1 MATAPSELSIAEIRN
16 YMLSNDSKVT
26 NHALVKHFKHF
37 LTKPETQ
44 NEARKLF
51 KVYVNIL
58 STIRN
63 ENNQKYLILR
73 KKYIHELPSNDIV
86 QRALATAG
94 AEAVPSSPSGM
105 SVISENAIVSP
116 MRQPPPY
123 VPPPEV
129 AVPDKNCGCL
139 DQIVEVATIETSK
152 TAQEALVEPE
162 KDVAAK
168 KNPEENHELEVEKRL
183 KAISKESHK
192 ENKENIPRFSFSSE
206 GSATSLSSKS
216 SKDTIDSDVDPPGS
230 NVSVKE
236 ATRKFN
242 RLVSEEEAKAAVVSP
257 SGKKKIEEKDVK
269 KNEAQETPEV
279 TMAHKKAKEWI
290 VAMARANYQDLS
302 KLATEYPELVK
313 LHDPFTGYTALHWA
327 AKHGNQD
334 VVKLIAGTHK
344 ADVNARTNGGYTP
357 LHISMQFG
365 RADVFELLVNVYK
378 ANRDLTDW
386 SGNKPLD
393 YSKQSTSVS
402 PSTFSSEY
410 YNDYYV
416 HEIEPN
422 NNNWARTLFKGASGS
437 SVRNK
442 KYIPKAYATISP
454 NSKTA
459 IVSRAQSLMTA
470 TAPTTRRR
478 PKKAMAESLFSPE
491 QNLLEPCDMLSPPTS
506 PTNFPLNKSN
516 NNNNNIVSP
525 GTPPRR
531 PSDEGATSLA
541 SGGSGKSGNSGN
553 SGGSGSG
560 SGGATP
566 KSSEKNY
573 KTTTKGNAPRR
584 KESFFRKTLRAAVA
598 GTQTANKP
606 VTNQLLTE

>member
-402 PSTFSSEY
+402 PSTFSKIQAMRQHVIEGGSVAGSTFNSWRNQGKEKNCSRKRFRVPSDWFFECPSEED
-410 YNDYYV
+410 NRSV
-416 HEIEPN
+416 QQLLGSGKWSH
-422 NNNWARTLFKGASGS
+422 TLASGS
-437 SVRNK
+437 SQ
-442 KYIPKAYATISP
+442 SP
-454 NSKTA
+454 
-459 IVSRAQSLMTA
+459 
-470 TAPTTRRR
+470 
-478 PKKAMAESLFSPE
+478 SPAV
-491 QNLLEPCDMLSPPTS
+491 S
-506 PTNFPLNKSN
+506 PT
-516 NNNNNIVSP
+516 
-525 GTPPRR
+525 
-531 PSDEGATSLA
+531 PSA
-541 SGGSGKSGNSGN
+541 
-553 SGGSGSG
+553 
-560 SGGATP
+560 
-566 KSSEKNY
+566 KSSSSSCRWY
-573 KTTTKGNAPRR
+573 DT
-584 KESFFRKTLRAAVA
+584 ESDDDEDQTLRH
-598 GTQTANKP
+598 
-606 VTNQLLTE
+606 

>member
-1 MATAPSELSIAEIRN
+1 MATAPNELSIAEIRN

-73 KKYIHELPSNDIV
+73 KKYIHELPSNDVV
-86 QRALATAG
+86 QRAVAAAG
-94 AEAVPSSPSGM
+94 AETVPSSPGGM
-105 SVISENAIVSP
+105 SVISESAILSP

-129 AVPDKNCGCL
+129 AAADNNCGCL

-152 TAQEALVEPE
+152 TAQTALAESETEALT
-162 KDVAAK
+162 K

-192 ENKENIPRFSFSSE
+192 ENKENIPRFSFSSD

-216 SKDTIDSDVDPPGS
+216 SKDTIDSDIDPPGS

-257 SGKKKIEEKDVK
+257 SAKKKAEEKDEK
-269 KNEAQETPEV
+269 KEEIPEV
-279 TMAHKKAKEWI
+279 TMAHKKAKEWV
-290 VAMARANYQDLS
+290 VAMARASYQDLS
-302 KLATEYPELVK
+302 KLAMDYPELVK

-344 ADVNARTNGGYTP
+344 ADVDARSNGGYTP

-422 NNNWARTLFKGASGS
+422 NNNNWARTLLKGASGS

-442 KYIPKAYATISP
+442 KFIPKAYATISP
-454 NSKTA
+454 NSKAAT
-459 IVSRAQSLMTA
+459 VSRTQSLMTA
-470 TAPTTRRR
+470 TAPTSRRR
-478 PKKAMAESLFSPE
+478 PKKALAASLFSPE
-491 QNLLEPCDMLSPPTS
+491 QDLLEPCEMLSPPTS
-506 PTNFPLNKSN
+506 PLSLQLNKSN
-516 NNNNNIVSP
+516 NNNNIKSP
-525 GTPPRR
+525 GTPERR
-531 PSDEGATSLA
+531 PSAEGGASVT
-541 SGGSGKSGNSGN
+541 SGGSGKSGN

-566 KSSEKNY
+566 KSTEKKSKSY
-573 KTTTKGNAPRR
+573 KKRHHA
-584 KESFFRKTLRAAVA
+584 
-598 GTQTANKP
+598 TA
-606 VTNQLLTE
+606 